1 MQDKDSFKR
10 NLNLY
15 VISEGLDGT
24 LVNTNMKIKTNLKNW
39 MNGYKMLN
47 DTIDIVDANIL
58 NLAIE
63 FKAIHETNFD
73 KYTALQNA
81 LDSLRDFFDN
91 SPEIGEPFYITD
103 VYNVLNEAQGIAD
116 VDNVEITVKSGG
128 IYSNFTLNVD
138 NYKSKDGRFIKM
150 PQDVIYEIRFVQD
163 DIKGIII

>member
-1 MQDKDSFKR
+1 M
-10 NLNLY
+10 
-15 VISEGLDGT
+15 
-24 LVNTNMKIKTNLKNW
+24 
-39 MNGYKMLN
+39 
-47 DTIDIVDANIL
+47 
-58 NLAIE
+58 
-63 FKAIHETNFD
+63 
-73 KYTALQNA
+73 

-116 VDNVEITVKSGG
+116 VDDVEITVKSGG

-138 NYKSKDGRFIKM
+138 RYKSKDGRFIKM